1 MSHRRDG
8 TVLTMQRLR
17 MVPLCRVADRFD
29 AQVLAAR
36 LGSDGIIVE
45 LRGGGSSMWPGGAVE
60 VLVTE
65 ADLEV
70 ARELL
75 LADEVE
81 SALEG
86 DGDSGDDRLLP
97 WWVVAV
103 ALVLLATFL
112 LAAFAGRLR
121 VVG

>member
-1 MSHRRDG
+1 
-8 TVLTMQRLR
+8 
-17 MVPLCRVADRFD
+17 MVPLCRVAGGFE

-36 LGSDGIIVE
+36 LGSEGVIVE
-45 LRGGGSSMWPGGAVE
+45 LRGGGTSMWPGGAVE
-60 VLVTE
+60 VLVAE
-65 ADLEV
+65 SDLEV

-75 LADEVE
+75 LSDEVE
-81 SALEG
+81 SAL
-86 DGDSGDDRLLP
+86 DGGDDDAEAQRVLP

-103 ALVLLATFL
+103 ALLLLATFV